1 MGASLGLQ
9 RPRSLE
15 HQPVALVAAAAAA
28 ARVPV
33 AEEQQVHGPRSHLV
47 QGGARLGP
55 AEGQGRLA
63 VPRQASGRP
72 VTAERRLPR
81 RVRLLDDRVA
91 R

>member
-9 RPRSLE
+9 RPRSFE
-15 HQPVALVAAAAAA
+15 HQPDALVAAAAA

-47 QGGARLGP
+47 QGGARLCP

>member
-1 MGASLGLQ
+1 MRASLGLQ
-9 RPRSLE
+9 RPRSFE
-15 HQPVALVAAAAAA
+15 HQPVALVAAAAA